1 MANQPVDPDHLTTG
15 DDMTVTHHT
24 VPGVADPGVPHISVA
39 TGSRTLY
46 LAGCVGSLPDGSPAG
61 DTLRAQ
67 AAQAFRNI
75 STVLASQ
82 GASWADIAKT
92 TVYVVDYTPEKLA
105 DIYGGVEDYVTGG
118 GEMTGFS
125 ASTLVGVSA
134 LFEAWALVEIDV
146 TAVVD

>member
-1 MANQPVDPDHLTTG
+1 MA
-15 DDMTVTHHT
+15 VTHHT
-24 VPGVADPGVPHISVA
+24 VPDVADPGVPHVSVA

-46 LAGCVGSLPDGSPAG
+46 LSGCVGSLPDGTPAG

-67 AAQAFRNI
+67 MAQALRNV

-82 GASWADIAKT
+82 GATWEHIAKS

-105 DIYGGVEDYVTGG
+105 DIFGAVEDYAAGG
-118 GEMTGFS
+118 GDFTGFA
-125 ASTLVGVSA
+125 ASTLAGVAA
-134 LFEAWALVEIDV
+134 LFEPWALVEFDV

>member
-1 MANQPVDPDHLTTG
+1 MS
-15 DDMTVTHHT
+15 VTHHT
-24 VPGVADPGVPHISVA
+24 VPGVLDPGVPHVSVA

-46 LAGCVGSLPDGSPAG
+46 LAGCVGSMPDGAPAG

-67 AAQAFRNI
+67 VAQALRNV

-82 GASWADIAKT
+82 GASWSNIAKT
-92 TVYVVDYTPEKLA
+92 TLYVVDHTPEKMV
-105 DIYGGVEDYVTGG
+105 DIFGGVEDYIAGG
-118 GEMTGFS
+118 GDMTGFA

-134 LFEAWALVEIDV
+134 LFESWALIEIDV